1 MRRLRWGLFG
11 LGTVLLGCQER
22 LATPGDCPD
31 LCPDDQIQVLDT
43 TLSAVPASDSAFF
56 GYTAPE
62 TRGVLLVSNGLAAG
76 EFRSFVKFPTQRTDS
91 IVVDG
96 VLRELRVD
104 TVSVSFTLQARD
116 STAKDLTLFLHRIPL
131 SVDTSVDFAG
141 LSALLTQATLVDS
154 IQIPDTLKAGR
165 IEALFVEDELQK
177 LAVPSED
184 SGRIA
189 FGLTVRASKP
199 TGVQLAL
206 DFVGSTGAPQYQSRG
221 SIDIADTTK
230 RRQTTAVHP
239 NDAAAAGYELE
250 HDRSLAPDP
259 DLLYV
264 GGPGAARSIVRFS
277 LPARIKDT
285 AQILRATLELTPAFP
300 LEGLP
305 NNPLGDSVGVS
316 GVIADLGAKSPRL
329 IASGLVLF
337 GGLPLGSA
345 APVSIDVTRL
355 ATQWQA
361 TNGPPSTVILGQND
375 EGRSF
380 MQPAFF
386 STRSP
391 SGGPR
396 LVIVYALPSKP
407 GNP

>member
-1 MRRLRWGLFG
+1 MRRMRWVPFG
-11 LGTVLLGCQER
+11 LGMVLLGCQER

-31 LCPDDQIQVLDT
+31 LCPDNQIQVLDT
-43 TLSAVPASDSAFF
+43 VLPAVQASDSAFF
-56 GYTAPE
+56 GYTPPE
-62 TRGVLLVSNGLAAG
+62 ARGVLLVSNGLAAG

-96 VLRELRVD
+96 VLHALTVD

-116 STAKDLTLFLHRIPL
+116 STAQGLTLYLHRIPL
-131 SVDTSVDFAG
+131 TVDTSIDYAG
-141 LSALLTQATLVDS
+141 LSALLTPGTVVDS
-154 IQIPDTLKAGR
+154 IQVADTLKTGR
-165 IEALFVEDELQK
+165 IEALFVGDEIQK
-177 LAVPSED
+177 LAVPPED

-206 DFVGSTGAPQYQSRG
+206 DFSGSTGAPQYQSRG

-230 RRQTTAVHP
+230 RRQAPAVHP
-239 NDAAAAGYELE
+239 DDAAAAGYELD
-250 HDRSLAPDP
+250 HDLSVGPDP

-264 GGPGAARSIVRFS
+264 GGPGAARSIIRFAF
-277 LPARIKDT
+277 PARLKDT
-285 AQILRATLELTPAFP
+285 AQILRATLQVTPVTP

-305 NNPLGDSVGVS
+305 NNPVGDSVGVS

-329 IASGLVLF
+329 IVSGLVLF
-337 GGLPLGSA
+337 GGLPQGSV

-355 ATQWQA
+355 VTQWKA
-361 TNGPPSTVILGQND
+361 TNGPPPTIVLGQND

-380 MQPAFF
+380 MQPVFF
-386 STRSP
+386 SSRSP

-396 LVIVYALPSKP
+396 LLVVYALPSKP